1 MLFLL
6 LEGRVVVLFVDEE
19 GDSGR
24 VDGVE
29 VRSELYFGERV
40 GDLESL
46 LRSCWLSLMTS
57 LLLRSVQF

>member
-29 VRSELYFGERV
+29 VRSGLYFGERV
-40 GDLESL
+40 GDFGERRWSSVLLEHIIIKYKG
-46 LRSCWLSLMTS
+46 CIP
-57 LLLRSVQF
+57 